1 MRHTATQIVRRL
13 RHAGFEAFWAG
24 GCVRDALLGR
34 EPHDYD
40 VATNATPDQIE
51 ALFPHTVPVGK
62 QFGVIVVLEGGHQF
76 QVATFRAEEDYQD
89 GRRPGTVRFSHAR
102 EDAIRRDF
110 TVNALFYDPITEQV
124 HDWVGGEK
132 DLRARLLRTVGSPD
146 ERFAEDHL
154 RLLRAIRFAAQLGF
168 DIEAQTMAAVQKHA
182 EKIKLVSAERI
193 RDELNKLFMP
203 PHAARGL
210 TLLHESGLMAH
221 VLPELVPTL
230 TCDQSPDFHPE
241 GTVFNHIRLML
252 ENLPVEQRTALSA
265 EAPGQETNGGQGCPP
280 LLPSLAWSALL
291 HDVAKPVTATRGED
305 GLIHFYTHEKVGAD
319 MAEVILQRLKF
330 PRRQTDEI
338 VAAVRHHMQFKDA
351 PQMRK
356 NTLRRMLLRETFPL
370 ELALHRLD
378 CLGSHR
384 RLDIY
389 DFVVEQQS
397 QMREQPDLHPPLL
410 TGADVI
416 ALGAKPGPALGALL
430 HELRDHQLADELKTP
445 DEARAWVKKRLNEP
459 GGLESNQ

>member
-13 RHAGFEAFWAG
+13 RQAGYEAYWAG
-24 GCVRDALLGR
+24 GCVRDAQLGR

-51 ALFPHTVPVGK
+51 ALFPHTIPVGK
-62 QFGVIVVLEGGHQF
+62 QFGVIIVLQDGHQF
-76 QVATFRAEEDYQD
+76 QIATFRAEENYTD
-89 GRRPGTVRFSHAR
+89 GRRPGSVRFSHAR

-110 TVNALFYDPITEQV
+110 TVNALFYDPVTEQV

-132 DLRARLLRTVGSPD
+132 DLRARLIRTVGSPD
-146 ERFAEDHL
+146 ERFGEDHL

-168 DIEAQTMAAVQKHA
+168 DIEAQTFAAVQKHA

-193 RDELNKLFMP
+193 RDELNKLFAP

-210 TLLHESGLMAH
+210 TLLHESGLMPH

-252 ENLPVEQRTALSA
+252 ENLPDATTATLSK
-265 EAPGQETNGGQGCPP
+265 E
-280 LLPSLAWSALL
+280 SLAWSVLL
-291 HDVAKPVTATRGED
+291 HDIAKPATASRGED

-330 PRRQTDEI
+330 PRKQTDEI

-351 PQMRK
+351 PKMRK
-356 NTLRRMLLRETFPL
+356 NTLRRMLLRENFPL

-384 RLDIY
+384 QLDIY
-389 DFVVEQQS
+389 NFLVEQQA
-397 QMREQPDLHPPLL
+397 QLNERPHLLPPLL
-410 TGADVI
+410 TGTEVM
-416 ALGAKPGPALGALL
+416 ALGAKPGPALGVLL
-430 HELRDHQLADELKTP
+430 HELRDLQLAEELKTA
-445 DEARAWVKKRLNEP
+445 DEARVWVKERLSKSVI
-459 GGLESNQ
+459 SNQ